1 MRRKDGRWPFH
12 SLILAGGR
20 SSRMGTDKAMLPIDG
35 EPLLAR
41 LAGQLLA
48 LSESVTIA
56 AGSSARAAAYREALN
71 GPLPLLKTGEV
82 QKADRLDSSKSPGS
96 SIAEGRERLSFVE
109 DIYPGDGPLAGLH
122 AGLSALPEG
131 YVFVIAC
138 DMPAVSE
145 PLLARLAEE
154 AGNSAADVV
163 HVKGQPF
170 HALYHTRMA
179 AKLREALESKSFRV
193 MQLLRGLHTAA
204 VEGDAQDSLEGLMN
218 LNTPEDYRDYIKRM
232 RRDGR

>member
-1 MRRKDGRWPFH
+1 MRMKDGRWPFH

-56 AGSSARAAAYREALN
+56 AGSSERAAAYREALN
-71 GPLPLLKTGEV
+71 GPLLKTGEEL
-82 QKADRLDSSKSPGS
+82 KADRLDSNKGLS
-96 SIAEGRERLSFVE
+96 SDLADGRERLSFVE
-109 DIYPGDGPLAGLH
+109 DVYPGDGPLAGLH

-138 DMPAVSE
+138 DMPAVSK

-163 HVKGQPF
+163 HVEGQPF
-170 HALYHTRMA
+170 HALYHTRTA

-193 MQLLRGLHTAA
+193 MQLLRALHTAA
-204 VEGDAQDSLEGLMN
+204 VAGDVQESLEGLMN